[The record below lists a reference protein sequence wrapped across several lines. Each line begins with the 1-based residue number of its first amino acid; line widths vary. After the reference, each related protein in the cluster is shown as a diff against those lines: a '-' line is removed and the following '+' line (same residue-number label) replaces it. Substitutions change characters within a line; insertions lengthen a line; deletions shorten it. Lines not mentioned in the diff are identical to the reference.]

1 MSDGFDLSELNEFEE
16 DLLNLA
22 GEVENGKQAKR
33 FLRNSGNKLKRRTL
47 KVAKAR
53 VKKKSGNLFK
63 GIKRGKPYKY
73 YVDGSW
79 AVRVYGASPHTHLLN
94 NGHRVVAPYTKEEK
108 GFAKGYHFFED
119 AAKDYEKKFYEDVQD
134 FIDEMLDSH
143 LL

>member
-1 MSDGFDLSELNEFEE
+1 MSGWDFSELTDLEEEILDLAQEFK
-16 DLLNLA
+16 
-22 GEVENGKQAKR
+22 NGREAKK
-33 FLRNSGNKLKRRTL
+33 FLRKSGTKLKNRTL
-47 KVAKAR
+47 KLAKLR
-53 VKKKSGNLFK
+53 VKKKTGNLFK

-119 AAKDYEKKFYEDVQD
+119 AAKDYEKKFYEDVQG
-134 FIDEMLDSH
+134 FIDELLDDH
-143 LL
+143 GF